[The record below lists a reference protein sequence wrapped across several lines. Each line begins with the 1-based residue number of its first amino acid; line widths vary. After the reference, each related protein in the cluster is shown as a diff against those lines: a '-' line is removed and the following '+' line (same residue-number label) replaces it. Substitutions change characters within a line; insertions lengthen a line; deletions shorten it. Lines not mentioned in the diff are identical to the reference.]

1 MNREPIA
8 TAEPGSSAPAA
19 HLVGLPRR
27 IGPGSAGIFMTPEE
41 FDDLPEWRWVRG
53 FRYELIRGVLVVSP
67 VAGPKERGPNDVL
80 GYLLRSCMEAS
91 AGCPLDETL
100 PEQYLKTTP
109 DRRRCDRAI
118 WIGLGRLP
126 DDEVDVPAIV
136 VEFVS
141 KRRRDAT
148 RDYATKR
155 DEYGRLG
162 VQEYWV
168 IDRFHRRMTV
178 YKYLP
183 GLEAPR
189 VVTVGEPDE
198 YRTDLLP
205 GFSLPLR
212 RLLPAPDASP
222 KRPKRRRRDRD

>member
-1 MNREPIA
+1 MSREPIA
-8 TAEPGSSAPAA
+8 TAEAGSPAKA
-19 HLVGLPRR
+19 ARFAGLPRR
-27 IGPGSAGIFMTPEE
+27 IGPGSAGISMTPEE

-67 VAGPKERGPNDVL
+67 VAGPKERGPNDEL
-80 GYLLRSCMEAS
+80 GHLLRIYKDAHPGG
-91 AGCPLDETL
+91 ALDETL

-118 WIGLGRLP
+118 WIGLGRMP

-141 KRRRDAT
+141 ERRRDAT
-148 RDYATKR
+148 RDYETKR

-162 VQEYWV
+162 VREYWV
-168 IDRFHRRMTV
+168 IDRFQRKMTA
-178 YKYLP
+178 YRYLP
-183 GLEAPR
+183 GQEAPR
-189 VVTVGEPDE
+189 AVTVGEPDE

-212 RLLPAPDASP
+212 RLLPAPDALP
-222 KRPKRRRRDRD
+222 NRPKRRRRERD